1 MPFLELLLHSSVW
14 FVIIFTIPKM
24 TLTMTH
30 RLIRKDNTITIERLK
45 FPRFKAK
52 LHMSNSEY
60 RAMVNG
66 EPFDVEFNDVQ
77 WLDKTNMMP

>member
-1 MPFLELLLHSSVW
+1 MANF
-14 FVIIFTIPKM
+14 
-24 TLTMTH
+24 
-30 RLIRKDNTITIERLK
+30 RIERLK

-77 WLDKTNMMP
+77 WLDKTEHDALKLAGYMSDAGDYLKWNIELLKDQ